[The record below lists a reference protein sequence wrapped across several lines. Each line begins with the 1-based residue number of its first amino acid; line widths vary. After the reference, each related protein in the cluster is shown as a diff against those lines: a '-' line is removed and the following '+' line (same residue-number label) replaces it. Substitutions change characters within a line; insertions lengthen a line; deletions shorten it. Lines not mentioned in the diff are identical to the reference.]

1 MSQVAKWKYYAG
13 YCGYKITKKAG
24 LLGGQ
29 EEGYLILALDKEFT
43 LADGLNHMGE
53 LGYELVGIQATD
65 MRNGGDVM
73 GWYKPSYFYIFKKP
87 LESPSNGG
95 NQTETTKS

>member
-1 MSQVAKWKYYAG
+1 MSHIKKWKYYAA
-13 YCGYKITKKAG
+13 YCSFKETKKAG

-29 EEGYLILALDKEFT
+29 RDGYWALQLDKEFG

-65 MRNGGDVM
+65 MRNGGEVM
-73 GWYKPSYFYIFKKP
+73 AWYYPRCFYIFKTP
-87 LESPSNGG
+87 IETQSDSAQS
-95 NQTETTKS
+95 QTTQA